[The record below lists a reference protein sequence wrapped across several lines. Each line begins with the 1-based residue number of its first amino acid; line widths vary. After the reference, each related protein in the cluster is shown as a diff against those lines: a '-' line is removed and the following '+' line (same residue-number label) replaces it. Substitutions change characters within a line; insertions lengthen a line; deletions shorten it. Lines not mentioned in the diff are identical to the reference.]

1 MSLDFQTDPAET
13 GLVVID
19 MQNDF
24 CHPKGGRGKIV
35 GPPGNQYPMKIVP
48 NVIRLIRACTPIM
61 PVWFTKQVYYPEDK
75 GQLQRRIPSHL
86 LRRGPRS
93 SLVLRDSWGAE
104 VLGEVGAEIL
114 PEHEVIIKHRASAFY
129 NTTFESELRMKGV
142 QVLIATGTTSSFC
155 VESTIRDA
163 YARDFD
169 LLVPSDA
176 IADSSLEAQEAVLNN
191 VRRFFGLVTT
201 TDELLET
208 LPAPSSAP
216 AGS

>member
-1 MSLDFQTDPAET
+1 MSLDFQINPAET

-24 CHPKGGRGKIV
+24 CHPEGGRGKIV
-35 GPPGNQYPMKIVP
+35 GPPGNQYPMQIVP
-48 NVIRLIRACTPIM
+48 NVINLIRSCTPIM
-61 PVWFTKQVYYPEDK
+61 PVWFTKQIYYPEDK
-75 GQLQRRIPSHL
+75 GQLKRRIPSHL

-104 VLGEVGAEIL
+104 LLDEVAAEVL

-129 NTTFESELRMKGV
+129 NTTFESELHMKGV
-142 QVLIATGTTSSFC
+142 QVLIMTGTTSSFC

-169 LLVPSDA
+169 CLVPSDA
-176 IADSSLEAQEAVLNN
+176 IADSNLEAQQAVLNS
-191 VRRFFGLVTT
+191 VSRFFGLVTT
-201 TDELLET
+201 TAEVIDNFGVKT
-208 LPAPSSAP
+208 
-216 AGS
+216 

>member
-1 MSLDFQTDPAET
+1 MSLDFRTDPAET

-24 CHPKGGRGKIV
+24 CHPEGGRGKIV
-35 GPPGNQYPMKIVP
+35 GPPGNQYPMEIVP

-86 LRRGPRS
+86 LRRGPRA
-93 SLVLRDSWGAE
+93 SLVQRDSWGAE
-104 VLGEVGAEIL
+104 MLDEVGAEIL

-129 NTTFESELRMKGV
+129 NTTFESELRMKGI
-142 QVLIATGTTSSFC
+142 QVLIVTGTTSSFC
-155 VESTIRDA
+155 VESTVRDA

-208 LPAPSSAP
+208 LPAPSSTP

>member
-1 MSLDFQTDPAET
+1 MSLDFRPDPAET

-24 CHPKGGRGKIV
+24 CHLEGGRGKIV
-35 GPPGNQYPMKIVP
+35 GPPGNEYPLAIVP

-61 PVWFTKQVYYPEDK
+61 PVWFTKQVYYADDR
-75 GQLQRRIPSHL
+75 GQQRRRIPSHL

-104 VLGEVGAEIL
+104 LLDEIAAEVL
-114 PEHEVIIKHRASAFY
+114 PEHEVLIKHRASAFF

-142 QVLIATGTTSSFC
+142 QVLIVTGTTSSFC
-155 VESTIRDA
+155 VDSTIRDA

-169 LLVPSDA
+169 LIVPADG
-176 IADSSLEAQEAVLNN
+176 IADSDLDAQEAVLKS
-191 VRRFFGLVTT
+191 VRRFFGLVTA